1 MPLRTNDP
9 DVVVVGGGIAG
20 ASIATVLARG
30 GIEVLLVERQHKY
43 RDRVRG
49 EYMAPWG
56 VLEARA
62 LGLEDVIRCTHAADA
77 RYMVPYDELC
87 DPSVAEEDK
96 RDNSNFLPGVQGP
109 LCAPHPETCQALAE
123 NAARSGAELVY
134 GVTGIQVQT
143 GQQSSITIHNGT
155 QREVRPRLIIG
166 ADGRGSTVRRQSGIH
181 INKAPA
187 THVIAGLVVEGASRW
202 PGDEYAIGVE
212 KDLQFYVFPQ
222 GAGRLWRRTY
232 RRRRW
237 LR

>member
-1 MPLRTNDP
+1 MAMQLNQP
-9 DVVVVGGGIAG
+9 DIVVVGGGIAG
-20 ASIATVLARG
+20 ASIATILARG
-30 GIEVLLVERQHKY
+30 GVEVLLVERQHKY

-49 EYMAPWG
+49 EYLAPWG

-62 LGLEDVIRCTHAADA
+62 LGLEDVIRGTHAADA

-87 DPSVAEEDK
+87 DPSVAEADK
-96 RDNSNFLPGVQGP
+96 RDNSTFLPDVQGP

-134 GVTGIQVQT
+134 GVAGIQVQT
-143 GQQSSITIHNGT
+143 GQRPSVTIHNGT

-166 ADGRGSTVRRQSGIH
+166 ADGRGSTVRRQSGIRM
-181 INKAPA
+181 NKAPA
-187 THVIAGLVVEGASRW
+187 THVIAGLLVEGASRW

-222 GAGRLWRRTY
+222 GAGRLRLYTCHANEP
-232 RRRRW
+232 
-237 LR
+237 